1 MDKKILLS
9 EADIPTHYYNIAP
22 DLPFALDPP
31 LHPTTR
37 QPVGPD
43 DMAPLFPVPLIE
55 QEMAPVSEIP
65 IPDEVREA
73 YLVYRPTPLI
83 RATRLEKALKTPA
96 KIYYK
101 YEGVS
106 PTGSHKPNTAIAQA
120 YYNKISG
127 TKKLV
132 TETGAGQWGSSLAQ
146 ACNLFGLECT
156 VYMVK
161 VSFEQKPYRKTVM
174 NLFGADIYSSPSD
187 RTEAG
192 RKILAEDPDCPGSLG
207 IAISEAIEEAVQD
220 EDTKYSLGS
229 VLNHVLL
236 HQTVVGQEAKKQMEL
251 AGDYPDVIIGC
262 HGGGSNFAGLTFP
275 FLRDKINGRELEVIA
290 AEPSSCPTLTE
301 GKLDYDFG
309 DNAGFTP
316 LMKMYTLGHEFIPP
330 SIHAGGLRYH
340 GAAPLVSALLSH
352 NLISAQAYTQTDVFQ
367 GSTIF
372 AKTEGIIPAP
382 ESAHAVQAAIKEAER
397 SREEGKER
405 TILFNLSGHGLL
417 DLSAYEAYMNGV
429 LEMEME
435 SASA

>member
-1 MDKKILLS
+1 MDRKILLR

-37 QPVGPD
+37 QPVNLD
-43 DMAPLFPVPLIE
+43 DMAPLFPIPLIE
-55 QEMAPVSEIP
+55 QEMSPVSEIP

-73 YLVYRPTPLI
+73 YLIYRPTPLI
-83 RATRLEKALKTPA
+83 HATGLEKALRTPA

-101 YEGVS
+101 YEGIS

-127 TKKLV
+127 TRKLV
-132 TETGAGQWGSSLAQ
+132 TETGAGQWGSSLAH

-161 VSFEQKPYRKTVM
+161 ISFEQKPYRKTVM
-174 NLFGADIYSSPSD
+174 NLFGADIYSSPSN

-192 RKILAEDPDCPGSLG
+192 KKILAQDPDCPGSLG
-207 IAISEAIEEAVQD
+207 IAISEAIEEALQD
-220 EDTKYSLGS
+220 DNTKYSLGS

-236 HQTVVGQEAKKQMEL
+236 HQTVVGQEAQKQMKL
-251 AGDYPDVIIGC
+251 AGDYPDMIIGC

-290 AEPSSCPTLTE
+290 AEPASCPTLTE

-316 LMKMYTLGHEFIPP
+316 LMKMYTLGHDFIPP

-340 GAAPLVSALLSH
+340 GAAPLVSALLK
-352 NLISAQAYTQTDVFQ
+352 NGLISAQAYTQTDVFH
-367 GSTIF
+367 GSTLF

-382 ESAHAVQAAIKEAER
+382 ESAHAVQAAIIEAEK

-429 LEMEME
+429 LEKEMQNI
-435 SASA
+435 SA